1 MIMTFSHPKKLLRV
15 FIHQR
20 DAGIFESIDE
30 ARKIGDKTFEEQVKI
45 FFDKAKSAETNPL

>member
-1 MIMTFSHPKKLLRV
+1 MTFSHPKKLLRV